1 MYINRK
7 GLQFSRRD
15 TFDYSTLGDLMVT
28 WLEKFKEHGKY
39 GCPYYYLE
47 KAVGFKEFPDIYT
60 DEDIDAGL
68 ELMYGDIDDL
78 IWALDDENAPDSD
91 LTLSYEE
98 WLKMEESYQKERDD
112 KLKLFALLYQM
123 LWR

>member
-1 MYINRK
+1 MYINRE

-15 TFDYSTLGDLMVT
+15 TFDYSTLGDTMIA

-47 KAVGFKEFPDIYT
+47 KAVGNKEFPDIYT

-68 ELMYGDIDDL
+68 ELMNKDIDDL
-78 IWALDDENAPDSD
+78 IWALDDDNSPELLD
-91 LTLSYEE
+91 LPREE
-98 WLKMEESYQKERDD
+98 WLRINEQYEQDRED